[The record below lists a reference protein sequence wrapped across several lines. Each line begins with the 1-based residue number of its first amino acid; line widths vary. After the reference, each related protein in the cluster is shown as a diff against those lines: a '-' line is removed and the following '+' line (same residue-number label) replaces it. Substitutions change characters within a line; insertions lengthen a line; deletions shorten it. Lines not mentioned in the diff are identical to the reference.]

1 MAQQEGSIFRKLD
14 WQIVIIYLVLV
25 FVGWAN
31 IYSAVYDESMSSILD
46 TSQKYGKQFIWI
58 LAAFF
63 IAVLILIIDGKI
75 FCSLSYFFYGIVI
88 FLLVAVYLFAPE
100 IKGARSWV
108 DLGWVRFQ
116 PSEFAKLTTSLVI
129 AAYLGNIAI
138 DERGKAKIKLI
149 DIIIIALLMILPI
162 ALIVLQGDAGSAL
175 VFLSFF
181 FVFYREGM
189 PLSILLLGFGLIL
202 DFSLSIVWGSE
213 AISVAVIG
221 LGLLIFYVYGLQK
234 KHKYPIWVHLLVTLA
249 FVVPIGAYF
258 ILKFEIPSIIVFL
271 AGFALL
277 LVPTVVY
284 VYRKRRYSL
293 LLLFGLC
300 LGSVLVS
307 QSVGYVFTNVLEE
320 HQQKR
325 INVLFGLESD
335 PLGSEFNVIQ
345 SKIAIGSGDL
355 TGKGFLAGTQ
365 TKNDFVPEQS
375 TDFIFCTIGEEWG
388 FMGAVFIIGLFVWL
402 IIRIMYDAEKQR
414 SNFSRIYGYCVA
426 CILFFHFTINI
437 GMTIGLMPV
446 IGIPLP
452 FFSYG
457 GSSLWGF
464 TILLFIF
471 VKLDACRDEKIQ

>member
-1 MAQQEGSIFRKLD
+1 MARQEGSILRKID
-14 WQIVIIYLVLV
+14 WQIVIIYLFLVLV
-25 FVGWAN
+25 GWVN

-46 TSQKYGKQFIWI
+46 VSQKYGKQFIWI
-58 LAAFF
+58 IAAFF
-63 IAVLILIIDGKI
+63 IAVSILIIDSEVY
-75 FCSLSYFFYGIVI
+75 FSLAYIFYGIVI
-88 FLLVAVYLFAPE
+88 VLLVAVYLFAPE

-129 AAYLGNIAI
+129 AKFLGKF
-138 DERGKAKIKLI
+138 GVKITRFS
-149 DIIIIALLMILPI
+149 DAFRVFIIMIIPI

-189 PLSILLLGFGLIL
+189 PLGILLMGFGLIL
-202 DFSLSIVWGSE
+202 VFSLSIVWGSFT
-213 AISVAVIG
+213 ISILTIC
-221 LGLLIFYVYGLQK
+221 LGLCIFYVYGLQK
-234 KHKYPIWVHLLVTLA
+234 KHKFSIWVHILVTLA
-249 FVVPIGAYF
+249 FAIPIGLYLIFKLNVPILF
-258 ILKFEIPSIIVFL
+258 VFL
-271 AGFALL
+271 IGFGVLFL
-277 LVPTVVY
+277 PVVIY
-284 VYRKRRYSL
+284 SYKKRSYSL
-293 LLLFGLC
+293 LLLFGLV
-300 LGSVLVS
+300 LGFVFVS
-307 QSVGYVFTNVLEE
+307 QSVGYVFTNILEE

-335 PLGSEFNVIQ
+335 PRGSEFNVIQ

-388 FMGAVFIIGLFVWL
+388 FFGSVFIIGLFVWL
-402 IIRIMYDAEKQR
+402 ILRIMYDANKQR
-414 SNFSRIYGYCVA
+414 TAFSRIYGYCVA

-471 VKLDACRDEKIQ
+471 VKLDVNREELIQ

>member
-1 MAQQEGSIFRKLD
+1 MERQEVSIFRRID
-14 WQIVIIYLVLV
+14 WQIVLIYLFLV
-25 FVGWAN
+25 IAGWVN

-63 IAVLILIIDGKI
+63 IAISILIVDSKLY
-75 FCSLSYFFYGIVI
+75 FSLSYFFYGVVLV
-88 FLLVAVYLFAPE
+88 LLVAVYLFAPE

-129 AAYLGNIAI
+129 ARFLGEN
-138 DERGKAKIKLI
+138 GVKITRFSDAFRVFLI
-149 DIIIIALLMILPI
+149 MILPI

-189 PLSILLLGFGLIL
+189 PLSMLLIGFGLIL
-202 DFSLSIVWGSE
+202 VFSLSIVWGSDV
-213 AISVAVIG
+213 ISIVSIAV
-221 LGLLIFYVYGLQK
+221 GLLVFYGMFGFQK
-234 KHKYPIWVHLLVTLA
+234 KQKFSFWVLLLVTLV
-249 FVVPIGAYF
+249 FVVPIGTYYY
-258 ILKFEIPSIIVFL
+258 LKLEIPTIIVFL
-271 AGFALL
+271 FCFAIL
-277 LVPTVVY
+277 LVPASVY
-284 VYRKRRYSL
+284 VYKKKRRYSL

-335 PLGSEFNVIQ
+335 PRGSEFNVIQ

-355 TGKGFLAGTQ
+355 TGKGFLSGTQ

-388 FMGAVFIIGLFVWL
+388 FLGSVFIIGLFVWL
-402 IIRIMYDAEKQR
+402 IIRIMHDAEKQR
-414 SNFSRIYGYCVA
+414 TEFSRIYGYCVA

-471 VKLDACRDEKIQ
+471 VKLDACRGEKIQ

>member
-14 WQIVIIYLVLV
+14 WQIVLIYLFLVLA
-25 FVGWAN
+25 GWAN

-63 IAVLILIIDGKI
+63 IAVSILIIDSKVYS
-75 FCSLSYFFYGIVI
+75 SLAYFFYGVVIV
-88 FLLVAVYLFAPE
+88 LLVAVYLFAPE

-108 DLGWVRFQ
+108 DFGWVRFQ

-129 AAYLGNIAI
+129 ARLLG
-138 DERGKAKIKLI
+138 EFGVKITRFSDALRVF
-149 DIIIIALLMILPI
+149 IIMILPI

-189 PLSILLLGFGLIL
+189 PLSILLIGFGLIL
-202 DFSLSIVWGSE
+202 VFSLSIVWGSD
-213 AISVAVIG
+213 AISIVSIS
-221 LGLLIFYVYGLQK
+221 LSLLFFYVYGLQK
-234 KHKYPIWVHLLVTLA
+234 KQKFPLWVHLLVTLA
-249 FVVPIGAYF
+249 FVVPIGAYYL
-258 ILKFEIPSIIVFL
+258 LKLEIPTIIVFL
-271 AGFALL
+271 FCFAIL
-277 LVPTVVY
+277 LVPTSIY
-284 VYRKRRYSL
+284 VYKKRRYTL

-300 LGSVLVS
+300 LGAVLVS

-335 PLGSEFNVIQ
+335 PRGSEFNVIQ

>member
-1 MAQQEGSIFRKLD
+1 MARQVEGILRKID
-14 WQIVIIYLVLV
+14 WQLVLIYLFLV
-25 FVGWAN
+25 IVGWVN

-58 LAAFF
+58 IAALL
-63 IAVLILIIDGKI
+63 IAVTILIIDSEVY
-75 FCSLSYFFYGIVI
+75 FSLAYVFYGFVI
-88 FLLVAVYLFAPE
+88 ILLVAVYLFAPE

-129 AAYLGNIAI
+129 AKFLGQFGVKITRFSDAI
-138 DERGKAKIKLI
+138 RVF
-149 DIIIIALLMILPI
+149 IIMIIPI

-189 PLSILLLGFGLIL
+189 PLGVLLVGIGLIL
-202 DFSLSIVWGSE
+202 VFSLSIVWGGF
-213 AISVAVIG
+213 AISLLTIC
-221 LGLLIFYVYGLQK
+221 LGLIFFYLYGIQK
-234 KHKYPIWVHLLVTLA
+234 KHKFSIWIHLMVTLA
-249 FVVPIGAYF
+249 FALPIGAYLIF
-258 ILKFEIPSIIVFL
+258 KLDISVLLIFLIGFSILLIPM
-271 AGFALL
+271 
-277 LVPTVVY
+277 LV
-284 VYRKRRYSL
+284 YSYKKKSYTL
-293 LLLFGLC
+293 LLLFAIGLS
-300 LGSVLVS
+300 SVLAS
-307 QSVGYVFTNVLEE
+307 QSVEYVFTNVLEE

-335 PLGSEFNVIQ
+335 PRGSEFNVIQ

-355 TGKGFLAGTQ
+355 TGKGFLSGTQ

-388 FMGAVFIIGLFVWL
+388 FLGSVFIIGMFVWL
-402 IIRIMYDAEKQR
+402 ILRIMHDANRQR
-414 SNFSRIYGYCVA
+414 TAFSRIYGYCVA

-471 VKLDACRDEKIQ
+471 IKLDANREELIQ